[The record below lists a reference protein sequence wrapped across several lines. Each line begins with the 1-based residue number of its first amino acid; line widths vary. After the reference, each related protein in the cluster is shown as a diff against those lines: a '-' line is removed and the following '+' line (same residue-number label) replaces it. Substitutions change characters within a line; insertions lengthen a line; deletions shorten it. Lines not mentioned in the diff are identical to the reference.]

1 MPQKIKAN
9 KSKKQQQQQQN
20 KIKQSILNE
29 FRNLETGLETGFLS
43 LY

>member
-9 KSKKQQQQQQN
+9 KSKKQQQQQN

>member
-9 KSKKQQQQQQN
+9 KSKKQQQQN